1 MATVVVHG
9 AGGEHLVLS
18 DGYRRIRIDV
28 IRGTLCEGPVHLR
41 YELQGLVGIDSK
53 ILTLRGL
60 LALCRLGRF
69 ARDLHP
75 PEHMAPRWVAALR
88 VYDAMREGA
97 SQRQVAAV
105 IYGEKSTAVDR
116 ESGSD
121 FLRLRIQR
129 LVRVGRYMAAG
140 GYQTLLR

>member
-1 MATVVVHG
+1 MATVVVQA
-9 AGGEHLVLS
+9 AGGEHLALS

-41 YELQGLVGIDSK
+41 YELKGLASVESK
-53 ILTLRGL
+53 ILTLRRL

-75 PEHMAPRWVAALR
+75 QERLAPRWVAALR
-88 VYDAMREGA
+88 VYDAVREGA
-97 SQRQVAAV
+97 SRRQVAAV
-105 IYGEKSTAVDR
+105 MYGEKSATVGE

-129 LVRVGRYMAAG
+129 LARVGRYMAAG
-140 GYQTLLR
+140 GYRTLLR

>member
-1 MATVVVHG
+1 MATVVVQA

-28 IRGTLCEGPVHLR
+28 VRGTLREGPVHLR

-53 ILTLRGL
+53 ILTLRRL
-60 LALCRLGRF
+60 LALCRHGRF
-69 ARDLHP
+69 ARNLHP
-75 PEHMAPRWVAALR
+75 PERLAPRWVAALR
-88 VYDAMREGA
+88 VYDAVREGA
-97 SQRQVAAV
+97 SQRQVAA
-105 IYGEKSTAVDR
+105 IMYGEKSTTVGE

-140 GYQTLLR
+140 GYRTLLR

>member
-1 MATVVVHG
+1 MTTVVVHV

-18 DGYRRIRIDV
+18 DGYRRIRLDV
-28 IRGTLCEGPVHLR
+28 GRGTLCEGPVHLR
-41 YELQGLVGIDSK
+41 YQLQGFAGIERK
-53 ILTLRGL
+53 VLTLRRL

-69 ARDLHP
+69 ARNLHP
-75 PEHMAPRWVAALR
+75 QERLAPRWVAALR
-88 VYDAMREGA
+88 ASDAVRDGA
-97 SQRQVAAV
+97 SHRDIAAI
-105 IYGEKSTAVDR
+105 IYGERSSAVGR

-140 GYQTLLR
+140 GYLTLLC